1 MPQFL
6 SLSRRKIAEHGAE
19 AFTPELV
26 AAEGERVKQMYA
38 EGTLRQVWRRGDTA
52 GAAILWEAADE
63 AAARAAI
70 ESLPLFQAGLLE
82 IVSLVPLHP
91 YPGFGPK

>member
-1 MPQFL
+1 MAQFL
-6 SLSRRKIAEHGAE
+6 SLSRRKVAEFGAD

-26 AAEGERVKQMYA
+26 AAEGNRVQQMYA

-52 GAAILWEAADE
+52 GAAILWEAADD
-63 AAARAAI
+63 AAARAAL

-82 IVSLVPLHP
+82 IVSLVALHP